1 VSDVKVPQGLTDLYA
16 DLRERH
22 LLPVVALLVVALFAV
37 PLLLGGG
44 SEEASPPPPVPGAVA
59 GDSGS
64 ARLEPAVLVEEPTVR
79 DYRERLEAFKER
91 NPFEQQFVSS
101 SSTGGGSAEAAPAP
115 DPGAADAGAATSPS
129 GSSGATGSTGGSDGS
144 TGGGGGSG
152 GGDSGGSETKLITYE
167 LDLLA
172 GEAGKTKR
180 IRGVRLLEYV
190 PGKQR
195 PLAQFIGT
203 GVDGELNGTKAAF
216 AVSKNVS
223 HGSGDGRC
231 VPSAQSCDFLVL
243 AEGEAQR
250 LDYEPDGRTYR
261 IKLLRIDRIV
271 EDAEGLKGSSQRK
284 RARLAALLDAAG

>member
-1 VSDVKVPQGLTDLYA
+1 MSDVKLPQGLADLYA

-37 PLLLGGG
+37 PLLLSGG
-44 SEEASPPPPVPGAVA
+44 SEEAPPPPPAAGAVA
-59 GDSGS
+59 GASGS
-64 ARLEPAVLVEEPTVR
+64 TQLEPAVLVEEPTVR

-91 NPFEQQFVSS
+91 NPFEQQFVAS
-101 SSTGGGSAEAAPAP
+101 SSTSGGGTEAPPAS
-115 DPGAADAGAATSPS
+115 DAGAADAGAATSSS
-129 GSSGATGSTGGSDGS
+129 GSTGDTGSTGGS
-144 TGGGGGSG
+144 GGGSG
-152 GGDSGGSETKLITYE
+152 SGGGGSGGSETKLITYE
-167 LDLLA
+167 LDVLA

-203 GVDGELNGTKAAF
+203 GVDEELNGTKAAF
-216 AVSKNVS
+216 AISKNVS

-231 VPSAQSCDFLVL
+231 VPSGQSCDFLVL
-243 AEGEAQR
+243 AEGEDQR

-261 IKLLRIDRIV
+261 IKLLRIDRII
-271 EDAEGLKGSSQRK
+271 EDAKGLKGSSQRK
-284 RARLAALLDAAG
+284 RARLATLLNAAG